1 MPGLLS
7 RRSMSRTSGTHGEA
21 LNLALAEKDDAD
33 VRQSKSMLPT
43 GLTSKSSA
51 DSAQIISIV
60 DDPENEAG
68 LSSFLPKSL
77 TCLNKF
83 A

>member
-1 MPGLLS
+1 
-7 RRSMSRTSGTHGEA
+7 MSRTSGTHGEA
-21 LNLALAEKDDAD
+21 LGHALGAAD
-33 VRQSKSMLPT
+33 GGPNAGVRQSKSMLPT
-43 GLTSKSSA
+43 GLISKSTA
-51 DSAQIISIV
+51 DSSQVVSIV
-60 DDPENEAG
+60 DDPENEEG